1 MNAVPGGM
9 MWNVQAITEPA
20 KAVVSMPHGQVV
32 ITKQKETN
40 QTNEPGPP
48 PVVGQ
53 NETVKLCQHQV
64 NSEASDPW
72 TFRDPWQ
79 NFVPQSE
86 PKPVAPPVHL
96 AEMEARLEKSLLAKL
111 PTDRME
117 DDGQEQRLQALE
129 LQVQQMANRQTS
141 LETAVQ
147 DHQVQSAAQIQQLQ
161 SQMMNQME
169 SQSRQMQHLF
179 ESQTN
184 KLEAILAKKGRY
196 E

>member
-1 MNAVPGGM
+1 
-9 MWNVQAITEPA
+9 
-20 KAVVSMPHGQVV
+20 
-32 ITKQKETN
+32 
-40 QTNEPGPP
+40 
-48 PVVGQ
+48 
-53 NETVKLCQHQV
+53 
-64 NSEASDPW
+64 
-72 TFRDPWQ
+72 
-79 NFVPQSE
+79 
-86 PKPVAPPVHL
+86 
-96 AEMEARLEKSLLAKL
+96 MEARLEKSLLAKL
-111 PTDRME
+111 PMDRMD

-129 LQVQQMANRQTS
+129 LQVQQMTNRQSS
-141 LETAVQ
+141 LETAGQ

>member
-1 MNAVPGGM
+1 
-9 MWNVQAITEPA
+9 
-20 KAVVSMPHGQVV
+20 
-32 ITKQKETN
+32 
-40 QTNEPGPP
+40 
-48 PVVGQ
+48 
-53 NETVKLCQHQV
+53 
-64 NSEASDPW
+64 
-72 TFRDPWQ
+72 
-79 NFVPQSE
+79 
-86 PKPVAPPVHL
+86 
-96 AEMEARLEKSLLAKL
+96 
-111 PTDRME
+111 ME

>member
-86 PKPVAPPVHL
+86 PKPVAPPV
-96 AEMEARLEKSLLAKL
+96 
-111 PTDRME
+111 
-117 DDGQEQRLQALE
+117 Q
-129 LQVQQMANRQTS
+129 
-141 LETAVQ
+141 
-147 DHQVQSAAQIQQLQ
+147 
-161 SQMMNQME
+161 
-169 SQSRQMQHLF
+169 
-179 ESQTN
+179 
-184 KLEAILAKKGRY
+184 
-196 E
+196 